1 MHEVLAWGAAILSLV
16 GFGLA
21 IGVNPA
27 LYGATADMLARDV
40 EAAPRLRWMVGG
52 LAVGATIL
60 VLIFH
65 SFDPSR
71 IVAASQGKL
80 DAALV
85 NRAVDVFTGVMF
97 VLSAVAVVWW
107 KMRIPTLP
115 TKAAKESK
123 ETKQRSGSFSYF
135 FLGLGACIGF
145 TTLPIMYL
153 TGRLISGIST
163 NLLVW
168 LLAYAVFLIALAA
181 PFFTLAWVWSRVPKL
196 TARITDFYA
205 SARVWDYRRLLVI
218 LLLVVGLVFLG
229 LAIFVHRSA

>member
-40 EAAPRLRWMVGG
+40 DAAPRLRWMVGG

-85 NRAVDVFTGVMF
+85 NRAVDVLTGVMF

-107 KMRIPTLP
+107 EMRVPTLP
-115 TKAAKESK
+115 TKSAKEPK
-123 ETKQRSGSFSYF
+123 ATKQRSGSFSYF

-196 TARITDFYA
+196 TSRITGFYA
-205 SARVWDYRRLLVI
+205 SARLWDYRWVLAI
-218 LLLVVGLVFLG
+218 LLAAVGVVFFG
-229 LAIFVHRSA
+229 LAIFAHRGL

>member
-40 EAAPRLRWMVGG
+40 DAAPRLRWMVGG

-85 NRAVDVFTGVMF
+85 NRAIDVLTGVLF

-107 KMRIPTLP
+107 KIRVPTLS
-115 TKAAKESK
+115 TKPSK
-123 ETKQRSGSFSYF
+123 QPKQSKQRSGSFSYF

-145 TTLPIMYL
+145 TTLPITYL

-181 PFFTLAWVWSRVPKL
+181 PFFTLAWVWSRVPTL
-196 TARITDFYA
+196 TSRITEFYA
-205 SARVWDYRRLLVI
+205 SARVWDYRWVLTSLLAA
-218 LLLVVGLVFLG
+218 VGLVFFG
-229 LAIFVHRSA
+229 LAIFAHRGV

>member
-1 MHEVLAWGAAILSLV
+1 MHEIVAWGAAILSLI

-40 EAAPRLRWMVGG
+40 DAAPRLRWMVSG
-52 LAVGATIL
+52 LAVGATAL
-60 VLIFH
+60 VIIFH

-71 IVAASQGKL
+71 IVAASQGTL

-85 NRAVDVFTGVMF
+85 NRTVDLLTGVVF
-97 VLSAVAVVWW
+97 VLAAGAVVWW
-107 KMRIPTLP
+107 RIRVPALP
-115 TKAAKESK
+115 TKPSK
-123 ETKQRSGSFSYF
+123 EPRPRSGAFSYF

-168 LLAYAVFLIALAA
+168 VLAYTVFLVALAA
-181 PFFTLAWVWSRVPKL
+181 PFFALAWVWDRVPRL
-196 TARITDFYA
+196 TGRITEFYA
-205 SARVWDYRRLLVI
+205 RARTWDFRWLVAVLLAA
-218 LLLVVGLVFLG
+218 VGLLFVG
-229 LAIFVHRSA
+229 LAVFGHRGV

>member
-1 MHEVLAWGAAILSLV
+1 MHEVLAWGTAILSLI

-40 EAAPRLRWMVGG
+40 DAAPRLRWMVGG

-85 NRAVDVFTGVMF
+85 NRAIDVFTGVMF

-107 KMRIPTLP
+107 KIRVPTLP
-115 TKAAKESK
+115 TKQSK
-123 ETKQRSGSFSYF
+123 PAKQRSGAFSYF

-163 NLLVW
+163 SLVVW
-168 LLAYAVFLIALAA
+168 LLAYGVFLIALAA

-196 TARITDFYA
+196 TQRITEFYA
-205 SARVWDYRRLLVI
+205 RARLWDYRRVLAI
-218 LLLVVGLVFLG
+218 LLAAVGLVFFG
-229 LAIFVHRSA
+229 LALFAHRGL

>member
-1 MHEVLAWGAAILSLV
+1 MHEALAWGATVLSLV

-40 EAAPRLRWMVGG
+40 DAGPRLRWMVGG

-85 NRAVDVFTGVMF
+85 NRTIDLMTGALF
-97 VLSAVAVVWW
+97 VLAAAAVLWW
-107 KMRIPTLP
+107 KFRVPVLP
-115 TKAAKESK
+115 AAAPKAP
-123 ETKQRSGSFSYF
+123 KQHSGSFSYF

-163 NLLVW
+163 NFVVW
-168 LLAYAVFLIALAA
+168 ALAYAVFLVALAA
-181 PFFTLAWVWSRVPKL
+181 PFFALAWVWSRVPRL

-205 SARVWDYRRLLVI
+205 RARTWDYRRLLAI
-218 LLLVVGLVFLG
+218 LLGIVGLLFFA
-229 LAIFVHRSA
+229 LALFVHRGV